1 MVVGGASGSWIWGG
15 ENVSVVANLHRAT
28 IVTISSRL
36 DQEQRLGRHYCG
48 RGLMACQ
55 LDMLLSIWASTLPV
69 IIYNDEKEKLG
80 IRVSMK

>member
-36 DQEQRLGRHYCG
+36 DQEQRHGRHYCG
-48 RGLMACQ
+48 RGLMACIW
-55 LDMLLSIWASTLPV
+55 LSESVGHAPVYLGFDVASNY
-69 IIYNDEKEKLG
+69 I
-80 IRVSMK
+80 S